1 MTVISSS
8 GEYEKMIVSNE
19 NQEGQRID
27 NFLFKTLKTTPK
39 SHIYRM
45 LRKGSIRVNRKR
57 VKPFYKIKFSDEIT
71 LPNIEDSAD
80 KKIMPTLNNER
91 RLRDKFIYEDDN
103 LLILNKPSGLCV
115 HGGTSF
121 NFGLIEIVR
130 TLRFDLNF
138 IELAHRLDKGTSG
151 CLILAKNRQILKE
164 LHGLFLDG
172 KIKKTYLALLKGHW
186 KKGNYLFSAPLKKGG
201 NDVEKVRIDEMARW
215 NVKVIFGI

>member
-103 LLILNKPSGLCV
+103 LLILNKPYRSVC
-115 HGGTSF
+115 SWRY
-121 NFGLIEIVR
+121 E
-130 TLRFDLNF
+130 
-138 IELAHRLDKGTSG
+138 
-151 CLILAKNRQILKE
+151 C
-164 LHGLFLDG
+164 
-172 KIKKTYLALLKGHW
+172 
-186 KKGNYLFSAPLKKGG
+186 
-201 NDVEKVRIDEMARW
+201 
-215 NVKVIFGI
+215 